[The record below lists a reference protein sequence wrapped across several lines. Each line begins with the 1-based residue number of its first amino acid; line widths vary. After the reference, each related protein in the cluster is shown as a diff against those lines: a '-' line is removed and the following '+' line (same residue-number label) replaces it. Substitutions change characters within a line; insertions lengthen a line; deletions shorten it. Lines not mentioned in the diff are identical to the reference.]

1 MAQSCPAK
9 KISDAHCIKM
19 EVVSTYI
26 SAALEEDRFMTW
38 AFRIGKSGYGLGR
51 FVFKAGKHL
60 MHTIWA
66 KGLEEPLATYI
77 RQ

>member
-1 MAQSCPAK
+1 MK
-9 KISDAHCIKM
+9 EISDVHCIEM
-19 EVVSTYI
+19 EVASTYI

-38 AFRIGKSGYGLGR
+38 AFGIGKSGYRLGR
-51 FVFKAGKHL
+51 FVFKTGKHL
-60 MHTIWA
+60 MHTIRT